1 MKVIA
6 IFALLSTFY
15 GSSLSRRYR
24 SDQDSSVN
32 SWSEMSETS
41 KDLPMDRIQMMADDD
56 VFDFSVLMSEMKGKL
71 ESATDQTMAHLNSV
85 LMLKES
91 SEVSEGLRS
100 TIAELRETLVKDFE
114 KDLINVFKDFKS
126 GRSTQ
131 GPLTDDEKYAFS
143 RLLQNTLE
151 ATLTTDL
158 EQFQQKSLPRWVSSV
173 RNVWKGIEKKVM
185 IKIDRF
191 KKFVHKTTPRTS
203 ETCALPSSIL
213 VGTNAI
219 SAAAQRMENSPMQ
232 RMDGSS
238 AEIVGKIAIFIL
250 TVIGVIVLAAGLP
263 YFFFLLG
270 IFTLMELV
278 NKIIF
283 GQHDNEIGA
292 TQNFQ

>member
-6 IFALLSTFY
+6 IFALLSSFY
-15 GSSLSRRYR
+15 GSSLSRRFS

-41 KDLPMDRIQMMADDD
+41 KDLPMDRVQMMADDD
-56 VFDFSVLMSEMKGKL
+56 DVSDFSVVMSEVKGKL
-71 ESATDQTMAHLNSV
+71 ETATDQTMAHLNSV

-91 SEVSEGLRS
+91 SKVSEGLRS
-100 TIAELRETLVKDFE
+100 KIAELRETLVQDFE
-114 KDLINVFKDFKS
+114 KDLTKVVKDFKS

-131 GPLTDDEKYAFS
+131 GPLTDDETYAFS
-143 RLLQNTLE
+143 ELLKNTWE
-151 ATLTTDL
+151 ETLTTDL

-219 SAAAQRMENSPMQ
+219 SAAAQRMEKSPMQ

-238 AEIVGKIAIFIL
+238 AEIVGKIAILIL
-250 TVIGVIVLAAGLP
+250 SVMGVIVLAAGLP
-263 YFFFLLG
+263 YLFFLFG
-270 IFTLMELV
+270 IFETI
-278 NKIIF
+278 KFIKKQIF
-283 GQHDNEIGA
+283 GIQPE
-292 TQNFQ
+292 

>member
-15 GSSLSRRYR
+15 GSSLSRRHR

-32 SWSEMSETS
+32 SWSEISETS
-41 KDLPMDRIQMMADDD
+41 NDLPMDRVQMMADDD
-56 VFDFSVLMSEMKGKL
+56 VSDFSVVMSEVKGKL
-71 ESATDQTMAHLNSV
+71 ETATDQAMAHLNSI

-91 SEVSEGLRS
+91 SKVSEGLRLKIS
-100 TIAELRETLVKDFE
+100 EFKETLVKDFE
-114 KDLINVFKDFKS
+114 KDLIKVVKDFKS
-126 GRSTQ
+126 GRSIQ
-131 GPLTDDEKYAFS
+131 GPLTDDETYAFS
-143 RLLQNTLE
+143 ELLKNTWE
-151 ATLTTDL
+151 ETLTTDL
-158 EQFQQKSLPRWVSSV
+158 EEFQQKSLPRWVSSV

-219 SAAAQRMENSPMQ
+219 SAAAQRMEKSPMQ

-270 IFTLMELV
+270 IFTLVELV
-278 NKIIF
+278 DKIIF

-292 TQNFQ
+292 TPNF